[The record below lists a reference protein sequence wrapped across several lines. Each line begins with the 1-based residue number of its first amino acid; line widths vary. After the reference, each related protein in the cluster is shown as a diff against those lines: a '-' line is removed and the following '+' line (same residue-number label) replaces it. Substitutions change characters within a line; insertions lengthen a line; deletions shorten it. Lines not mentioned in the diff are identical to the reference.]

1 MAETI
6 LVTGATGYIGSHTC
20 VCLLKAGWRVVAVDN
35 LSNSSMR
42 TVDRIQTLCR
52 QKLPFHLID
61 VRDESALMR
70 LLSQENISAAI
81 HFAGLKSVTE
91 SISKPLDYYDNNV
104 NGSITLLKVLH
115 RHGVRKLVFSSSA
128 TVYGD
133 PKQVPISEN
142 ASLSATN
149 PYGRSKLFIE
159 QIVNDLSEADA
170 EWRIATL
177 RYFNPAG
184 AHESGLL
191 GEDPRGQ
198 PNNLMPYIAQVAV
211 GKLPHLS
218 VFGNDYPTS
227 DGTGVR
233 DYIHV
238 MDLAQGHLSALSRL
252 YSRPGSFTVNLGTG
266 QGVTVLQAVA
276 AFEKACGATIPI
288 TVAPRRAGDIATCY
302 ASANK
307 AKELLNWTAEKT
319 LLQMVNDHWRWQ
331 KQNPNGY

>member
-52 QKLPFHLID
+52 QKLAFHLID

-81 HFAGLKSVTE
+81 HFAGLKSVSE

-115 RHGVRKLVFSSSA
+115 QHGVRKFVFSSSA
-128 TVYGD
+128 TVYGE

-191 GEDPRGQ
+191 GEDPRGH

-211 GKLPHLS
+211 GKLPQLS

-238 MDLAQGHLSALSRL
+238 MDLAQGHLAALSRL
-252 YSRPGSFTVNLGTG
+252 YSRAGSFTVNLGTG

-276 AFEKACGATIPI
+276 AFEKACGAAIPI

-319 LLQMVNDHWRWQ
+319 LLQMVNDQWRWQ

>member
-35 LSNSSMR
+35 LSNSSVK
-42 TVDRIQTLCR
+42 TIDRIQSICR
-52 QKLPFHLID
+52 QALPFHLID

-70 LLSQENISAAI
+70 LLSQENISATI
-81 HFAGLKSVTE
+81 HFAGLKSVSE

-115 RHGVRKLVFSSSA
+115 QHGVRKFVFSSSA
-128 TVYGD
+128 TVYGE

-149 PYGRSKLFIE
+149 PYGRSKLVVE

-218 VFGNDYPTS
+218 VFGNDYP
-227 DGTGVR
+227 
-233 DYIHV
+233 
-238 MDLAQGHLSALSRL
+238 
-252 YSRPGSFTVNLGTG
+252 P
-266 QGVTVLQAVA
+266 LQV
-276 AFEKACGATIPI
+276 KVPHQ
-288 TVAPRRAGDIATCY
+288 
-302 ASANK
+302 
-307 AKELLNWTAEKT
+307 L
-319 LLQMVNDHWRWQ
+319 
-331 KQNPNGY
+331 